1 MHLSNPRR
9 WVSQNYAEKK
19 GKNYVNTHKKSS
31 TDLGS
36 KGTGIWRIK
45 LQERGADHS
54 QEAEAR
60 WLEKGRKS
68 AKTGGGKAEA
78 FKGGPNK
85 TTRGDLKGKEADFN
99 GSEREVTDLEQRGLK
114 L

>member
-1 MHLSNPRR
+1 MHQSNPKRR
-9 WVSQNYAEKK
+9 VSQNYSKRGQK
-19 GKNYVNTHKKSS
+19 SSQNTHKKRPI
-31 TDLGS
+31 DVGS
-36 KGTGIWRIK
+36 RGTGIWRIK

-54 QEAEAR
+54 QETEAR

-68 AKTGGGKAEA
+68 AKTGGDEAEA

-99 GSEREVTDLEQRGLK
+99 GSEREVTDLEKRGLK